1 MGPGLLAPKD
11 MGDLEFR
18 EEEEEE
24 GEGGIEEGCRVEE
37 KDNDTENGI
46 FVSDFAEKQTIT
58 TGIYILY
65 ITWASD
71 PMDQPPAQQRSRN
84 TRVPSEY
91 LSPVSSG
98 LDQIQDLLPY
108 I

>member
-46 FVSDFAEKQTIT
+46 FLFRT
-58 TGIYILY
+58 L
-65 ITWASD
+65 
-71 PMDQPPAQQRSRN
+71 QRNR
-84 TRVPSEY
+84 R
-91 LSPVSSG
+91 
-98 LDQIQDLLPY
+98 
-108 I
+108 

>member
-46 FVSDFAEKQTIT
+46 FFVSDFVEKQTIT

-65 ITWASD
+65 I
-71 PMDQPPAQQRSRN
+71 
-84 TRVPSEY
+84 
-91 LSPVSSG
+91 
-98 LDQIQDLLPY
+98 
-108 I
+108 

>member
-18 EEEEEE
+18 EEEEK

-46 FVSDFAEKQTIT
+46 FLFRT
-58 TGIYILY
+58 L
-65 ITWASD
+65 
-71 PMDQPPAQQRSRN
+71 QRNR
-84 TRVPSEY
+84 R
-91 LSPVSSG
+91 
-98 LDQIQDLLPY
+98 
-108 I
+108 